1 MSSVITYQGS
11 KLKTGNLLEL
21 HYFDNDGPIWV
32 YLPKEGLDH
41 MCGRSLSDE
50 EVRIVLLASE
60 KELRPL
66 INRVFD
72 QFRGKYFRK
81 LNITCYEPGLQIRK
95 LGSLRS
101 GSSIMARRRPHA
113 RSKKFPSRMSA
124 VVHLQ
129 SN

>member
-1 MSSVITYQGS
+1 MMEQYGS
-11 KLKTGNLLEL
+11 T
-21 HYFDNDGPIWV
+21 FQR
-32 YLPKEGLDH
+32 EGLDH

-60 KELRPL
+60 KELRSL

-81 LNITCYEPGLQIRK
+81 LNITRYEPGLPIRK

>member
-1 MSSVITYQGS
+1 MMEQYGS
-11 KLKTGNLLEL
+11 T
-21 HYFDNDGPIWV
+21 FQR
-32 YLPKEGLDH
+32 EGLDH

-81 LNITCYEPGLQIRK
+81 LNITMADIRDSGIK
-95 LGSLRS
+95 LPVDVLL
-101 GSSIMARRRPHA
+101 AVRPRFA
-113 RSKKFPSRMSA
+113 DS
-124 VVHLQ
+124 
-129 SN
+129 